1 MCQPR
6 GLSEEQTRVGGFM
19 FLSILFCKMIETDYD
34 IFSGGWNRWVPR
46 KVLKIDQK
54 RGFPAETTN
63 LFRNQTQEL
72 SRTPWKTNIK
82 PVVPCCPPGFIP
94 WKAGAPE
101 EMWSWAVRR
110 RNAARGW
117 SVPPTPAPTLWPG
130 TTPSILTKMV
140 GWILCGETLNRNRI
154 QHDFWYSRSVFCH
167 APRML
172 GMRMATSVPQYLVNP
187 QSSPG
192 KALVYGQLYIYI
204 YIIYIY
210 DYSI

>member
-19 FLSILFCKMIETDYD
+19 FLSILFCKIETDYD
-34 IFSGGWNRWVPR
+34 IFSGWNRWV
-46 KVLKIDQK
+46 
-54 RGFPAETTN
+54 PAETTN
-63 LFRNQTQEL
+63 LFKNQTQEL
-72 SRTPWKTNIK
+72 WRTPWKTNIK
-82 PVVPCCPPGFIP
+82 PVVTCCPGFIP

-101 EMWSWAVRR
+101 EMWSWAVPR

-140 GWILCGETLNRNRI
+140 RWILCGESLNRNRI
-154 QHDFWYSRSVFCH
+154 QHVFWYLRSVFCH

-204 YIIYIY
+204 YIWL
-210 DYSI
+210 